1 MDVYCSLLAT
11 DSYLPGLLC
20 LHASLRQ
27 YTKRT
32 LVILITPNISRVTL
46 LHLRQLTYCVLH
58 LVPHIGKPNLSTG
71 SWEES
76 QYTKLHLWTLTQ
88 YRKVFYVDADC
99 LVVSK
104 DIEGIFELD
113 SQFAAAPDVFPP
125 DCFNAGVLLVKP
137 SLEKFVKLMTLIP

>member
-1 MDVYCSLLAT
+1 M
-11 DSYLPGLLC
+11 
-20 LHASLRQ
+20 
-27 YTKRT
+27 
-32 LVILITPNISRVTL
+32 
-46 LHLRQLTYCVLH
+46 
-58 LVPHIGKPNLSTG
+58 VPHIGKPNLSTG